1 MIQKK
6 EVATDKA
13 PAAVGAYSQGIE
25 ASNLVFTSGQ
35 IPFDEQGELVSEKI
49 GEQTRRC
56 LLNVKEVLQEAGAD
70 LEQVIKCTLFIS
82 NMDEF
87 SEVNEVYSEFFNPPY
102 PARSCV
108 EVAELPKGV
117 KVEIEAI
124 AVKE

>member
-1 MIQKK
+1 MAEKK
-6 EVATDKA
+6 EIKTEEA

-25 ASNLVFTSGQ
+25 VSNLVFTSGQ
-35 IPFDEQGELVSEKI
+35 IPFDEEGELVSEKI
-49 GEQTRRC
+49 GDQTRRC
-56 LLNVKEVLQEAGAD
+56 LLNVKEVLQEAGTD
-70 LEQVIKCTLFIS
+70 LEHVIKCTLFIS
-82 NMDEF
+82 DMDKF
-87 SEVNEVYSEFFNPPY
+87 SEVNEVYSEFFAPPY